1 MGSYGSPDLT
11 QQNIKN
17 ENVIYCVDCGST
29 INKDYKFCPYCGNKK
44 KKSKLWLWIL
54 ILSLGIPVILINL
67 LLIIS
72 FFQTVSEM

>member
-17 ENVIYCVDCGST
+17 ENVIYCVDCGSA

-44 KKSKLWLWIL
+44 KKANY
-54 ILSLGIPVILINL
+54 GYGY
-67 LLIIS
+67 
-72 FFQTVSEM
+72 